1 MFNQGRCLLRET
13 EFLNR
18 HCLFYA
24 LSGKMNAV
32 NGLNLK
38 KGVPLKIDSGNV
50 GMASARHYEACS
62 RRTVSLIS
70 VSQTRLDGS
79 ASGKGKG
86 LAANGKKEQSP
97 QEALARFYSGSSSIR
112 RAAESSARDEIDQTN
127 RIRRQCIRFL
137 LEIFLKDRRKE
148 TGAENTQ
155 SAEAPI
161 NDGVL
166 VNNMKYSES
175 SYYSEQETTSFSTT
189 GKVVTSDGRELS
201 FNLEMQ
207 MSRSFEAYY
216 QRNYEQNVVVCDPLV
231 INLDGNMAQVS
242 DQKFL
247 FDLDCD
253 GEEENISFLGA
264 GSGYLALDQNGDG
277 KINDGSELFGTKSG
291 DGFSDLMRYDE
302 DGNGWIDENDE
313 IFHKLVIW
321 SKDESGRD
329 VMYKLADKGVGA
341 ICLQNVSTDFALKS
355 GVDNST
361 NALIRKTGIF
371 LYENGN
377 AGTVQHLDLAT

>member
-1 MFNQGRCLLRET
+1 
-13 EFLNR
+13 
-18 HCLFYA
+18 
-24 LSGKMNAV
+24 
-32 NGLNLK
+32 
-38 KGVPLKIDSGNV
+38 
-50 GMASARHYEACS
+50 
-62 RRTVSLIS
+62 
-70 VSQTRLDGS
+70 
-79 ASGKGKG
+79 
-86 LAANGKKEQSP
+86 
-97 QEALARFYSGSSSIR
+97 
-112 RAAESSARDEIDQTN
+112 
-127 RIRRQCIRFL
+127 
-137 LEIFLKDRRKE
+137 
-148 TGAENTQ
+148 
-155 SAEAPI
+155 
-161 NDGVL
+161 
-166 VNNMKYSES
+166 MKYSES

-329 VMYKLADKGVGA
+329 VMYKLRDKGVGA

>member
-1 MFNQGRCLLRET
+1 M
-13 EFLNR
+13 
-18 HCLFYA
+18 
-24 LSGKMNAV
+24 
-32 NGLNLK
+32 
-38 KGVPLKIDSGNV
+38 KIDSGNV

-70 VSQTRLDGS
+70 VSQKRLDDS

-97 QEALARFYSGSSSIR
+97 QEALARFRGRDSSIR
-112 RAAESSARDEIDQTN
+112 RAAESSARDEIDQAN

-137 LEIFLKDRRKE
+137 LEIFLKDRRNE
-148 TGAENTQ
+148 TGSENTEN
-155 SAEAPI
+155 AEASI

-175 SYYSEQETTSFSTT
+175 SYYSEQESTSFATT
-189 GKVVTSDGRELS
+189 GTVVTSDGRELS

-231 INLDGNMAQVS
+231 INLDGNIAQVS

-329 VMYKLADKGVGA
+329 VMYKLADRGIGA

-355 GVDNST
+355 GADNST

-377 AGTVQHLDLAT
+377 AGTVQHLDMAT